1 MFPGLRQGPRAL
13 DPQCLVTLDV
23 SGSCLLSAG
32 ALGASRCGS
41 LRPLGSLLTRT
52 CSSALGR
59 RGLSPLLSV
68 LHPAPSLPG
77 DPRPPGAPPCAT
89 TGTSQG
95 RELGGGGTQGTC
107 SCLAGLA
114 VLCRPMSGVFGAAV
128 QCSAIYSRVCV
139 CGGRDKSGP
148 CASSCGPHRGVLR
161 GTRSPVGGLPA
172 ARSCPCEAPSWHLA
186 LTGGVPVRWVTAGG
200 PRGGPRPP
208 PAPTAHAAGLVPGGW
223 GPVWEAR
230 QPRAGWTRQPHW
242 APPGAQPPGD
252 LPVWPAAP
260 QHGSPGAPRDPVA
273 FPRPVTAV

>member
-1 MFPGLRQGPRAL
+1 MPPDAAPCVPWGPSSCAHAHPRSADAGSLFCSLSCAQLRLSPGTPDPPGPLPVPPLGPLKAESWVVGGLKARVPASR
-13 DPQCLVTLDV
+13 DSPSFVARCLVS
-23 SGSCLLSAG
+23 SGPLS
-32 ALGASRCGS
+32 
-41 LRPLGSLLTRT
+41 
-52 CSSALGR
+52 
-59 RGLSPLLSV
+59 SV
-68 LHPAPSLPG
+68 LLF
-77 DPRPPGAPPCAT
+77 T
-89 TGTSQG
+89 
-95 RELGGGGTQGTC
+95 
-107 SCLAGLA
+107 
-114 VLCRPMSGVFGAAV
+114 
-128 QCSAIYSRVCV
+128 RVCA
-139 CGGRDKSGP
+139 CAGGRDKSGP